1 MQVLQLTVIISQD
14 DYFRRRPIYTEIVHR
29 AHAAGLAGATVVRG
43 TEGFGA
49 SRRIRTSRLPGL
61 TEHLPVV
68 ITIVDREDRI
78 RAFLP
83 QLRELVVSGLVTL
96 DVVEVVGDGP
106 GAERNADDADPDA
119 YGPGV

>member
-1 MQVLQLTVIISQD
+1 MVDVMPEMQLTVIISQD

-29 AHAAGLAGATVVRG
+29 AQAAGLAGATVVRG

-49 SRRIRTSRLPGL
+49 SRQIRTSRLPGL

-68 ITIVDREDRI
+68 ITIVDSEDRI

-83 QLRELVVSGLVTL
+83 QVRELVVSGLLTL

-106 GAERNADDADPDA
+106 GGQRHADDVDPD
-119 YGPGV
+119 V

>member
-1 MQVLQLTVIISQD
+1 MQVLHLTVIISQD
-14 DYFRRRPIYTEIVHR
+14 DYFRRRPIYTEIVRR
-29 AHAAGLAGATVVRG
+29 AQAAGLAGATVVRG
-43 TEGFGA
+43 AEGFGA

-61 TEHLPVV
+61 AEHLPVV

-83 QLRELVVSGLVTL
+83 QLSELVVSGLVTL

-106 GAERNADDADPDA
+106 SGERDAASPDG
-119 YGPGV
+119 GPRSIG